1 MYKLSKEKTEE
12 LITTIIAQ
20 AKYFLNQAD
29 EFYPFGA
36 IIDNTGL
43 IKPISIYWGEDF
55 PNSAEVLNQLESSIK
70 AGIKSGDY
78 LCGAIGVDVYTNVNN
93 TNKDEKRDA
102 LEVRYYQGENCYT
115 NQYFYYKTNGEYS
128 FEN

>member
-1 MYKLSKEKTEE
+1 MYQLNKEKTEE
-12 LITTIIAQ
+12 LINVIIGQ

-43 IKPISIYWGEDF
+43 IKPVSIYWGEDF
-55 PNSAEVLNQLESSIK
+55 PNSIEVLNNLENSIRS
-70 AGIKSGDY
+70 GIKSGDY
-78 LCGAIGVDVYTNVNN
+78 LCGAIGVDVYTNVNSA
-93 TNKDEKRDA
+93 NKEENKDA

-115 NQYFYYKTNGEYS
+115 NQYFYHKANGEYILKR
-128 FEN
+128 